1 VSWSEYDERL
11 PERFDM
17 QATQDYAAWIA
28 APESLR
34 VLAELDWSRRR
45 EHLSRL
51 LDEGAKVV
59 AKALGTSV
67 AEVANPAPT
76 MRLVEVPVKF
86 ESPEAGEALKNRASR
101 EIKAEITL
109 TGFDDRIFVRLS
121 AHAYNSARDYELL
134 AERLPTLL

>member
-1 VSWSEYDERL
+1 
-11 PERFDM
+11 M
-17 QATQDYAAWIA
+17 
-28 APESLR
+28 
-34 VLAELDWSRRR
+34 VL
-45 EHLSRL
+45 
-51 LDEGAKVV
+51 

-76 MRLVEVPVKF
+76 MRLVEVPVKL
-86 ESPEAGEALKNRASR
+86 ETPEAGEALKIRASR

-134 AERLPTLL
+134 AERLPTLF

>member
-1 VSWSEYDERL
+1 
-11 PERFDM
+11 M

-34 VLAELDWSRRR
+34 VLAELEWSRRR
-45 EHLSRL
+45 DHLSGL
-51 LDEGAKVV
+51 LEEGAMVV

-67 AEVANPAPT
+67 AQVANPAPT

-86 ESPEAGEALKNRASR
+86 ESPEAGEALKIRASR

-134 AERLPTLL
+134 AGRLPTLL